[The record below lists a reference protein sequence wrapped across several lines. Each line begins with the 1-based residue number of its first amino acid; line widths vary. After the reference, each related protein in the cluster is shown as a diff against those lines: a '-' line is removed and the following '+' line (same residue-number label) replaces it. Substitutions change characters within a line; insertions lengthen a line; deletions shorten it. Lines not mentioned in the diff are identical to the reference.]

1 MRQTPLTQ
9 PVTRSASREKLNI
22 VLANI
27 GGYIDTASESQT
39 RPLVDVEKELRVY
52 DWKVHKAY
60 GEMVKATYMDLGKLG
75 IPVFCIKEDMVVKGG
90 EEAVERGKLGEGELG
105 MLRGRMMEF
114 LEDELQEEVSGLVRG
129 CGQMALDGWGEL
141 RIVMVIYEVGA
152 YR

>member
-1 MRQTPLTQ
+1 M
-9 PVTRSASREKLNI
+9 
-22 VLANI
+22 
-27 GGYIDTASESQT
+27 
-39 RPLVDVEKELRVY
+39 Y